1 MSAIEG
7 HTIHLCDLPF
17 FLQGL
22 RKNSTKSNQTSI
34 KVVQARAEREAIR
47 YALEENNYN
56 KAQAAKLLGI
66 HRTLLY
72 KKMAKYKIAL
82 KPKSPL

>member
-7 HTIHLCDLPF
+7 DTIHLCDLPF
-17 FLQGL
+17 YLQRR
-22 RKNSTKSNQTSI
+22 RKNSAKSNQTSI
-34 KVVQARAEREAIR
+34 KAVQARAEKEAIR
-47 YALEENNYN
+47 YALEESNYN

-72 KKMAKYKIAL
+72 KKMAKHQISL
-82 KPKSPL
+82 RPD